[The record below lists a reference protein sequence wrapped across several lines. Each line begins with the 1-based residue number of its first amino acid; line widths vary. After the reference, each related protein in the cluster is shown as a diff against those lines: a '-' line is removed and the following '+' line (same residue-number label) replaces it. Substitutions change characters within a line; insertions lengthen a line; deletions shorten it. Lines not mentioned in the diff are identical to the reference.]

1 MQCGGGCT
9 VLGVRLVRECV
20 CVCAWCEVGE
30 GVCVCVLGVRLVRL
44 VRGGGCVY
52 MQCGGSGQ

>member
-1 MQCGGGCT
+1 M
-9 VLGVRLVRECV
+9 
-20 CVCAWCEVGE
+20 CAWCEV
-30 GVCVCVLGVRLVRL
+30 GVRLVRL

>member
-1 MQCGGGCT
+1 MYCT
-9 VLGVRLVRECV
+9 R
-20 CVCAWCEVGE
+20 CEVGE
-30 GVCVCVLGVRLVRL
+30 GVCVCVLGVRLVRLVRL